1 MHDAGVMR
9 QLQGTAEGPGNVEH
23 FRHGQLT
30 IQRHALQQAR
40 SVQVLHDQERVA
52 LGIDVIVE
60 DPDDV
65 RVPELR
71 RGAALAQE
79 AFAQ

>member
-1 MHDAGVMR
+1 MTRNGWPSR
-9 QLQGTAEGPGNVEH
+9 
-23 FRHGQLT
+23 
-30 IQRHALQQAR
+30 
-40 SVQVLHDQERVA
+40 
-52 LGIDVIVE
+52 IDVIVE